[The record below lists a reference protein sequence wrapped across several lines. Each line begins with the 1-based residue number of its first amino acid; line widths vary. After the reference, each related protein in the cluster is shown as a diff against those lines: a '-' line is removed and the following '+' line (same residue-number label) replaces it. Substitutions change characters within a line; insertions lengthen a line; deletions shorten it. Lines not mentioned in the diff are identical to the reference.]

1 MAKKSVPHLTLNDL
15 FPSLELDVA
24 GVEALRKEAAPLVS
38 KVVATIR
45 RRPLSWRPDT
55 LSFSEQLATA
65 CDLSFPLSLRDAA
78 LLHLVHREVVNKRK
92 QGTLFTDAQ
101 PGLRT
106 TTK

>member
-1 MAKKSVPHLTLNDL
+1 MAKRIPHLTLNDL
-15 FPSLELDVA
+15 FPSLNLDDKSEQV
-24 GVEALRKEAAPLVS
+24 LREEAAPLIS

-55 LSFSEQLATA
+55 LSFSEQLASA
-65 CDLSFPLSLRDAA
+65 CDMSFPLTLRNAA
-78 LLHLVHREVVNKRK
+78 ILHVVHREVVNRRK

-106 TTK
+106 TSK